1 MLSTSHL
8 SLQPIDCYPMDFV
21 LYFYF
26 LKDLDTLSKEQE
38 KTKEH
43 FLEIKT
49 GQEH

>member
-1 MLSTSHL
+1 
-8 SLQPIDCYPMDFV
+8 MDFV